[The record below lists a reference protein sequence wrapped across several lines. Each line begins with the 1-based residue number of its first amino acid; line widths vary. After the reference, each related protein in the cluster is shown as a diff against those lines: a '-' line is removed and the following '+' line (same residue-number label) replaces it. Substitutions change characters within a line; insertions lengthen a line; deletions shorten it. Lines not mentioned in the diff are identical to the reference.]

1 MSSANMDQLY
11 QEHLENPYVE
21 TPLSRSRFEMLYVRL
36 ENVEACA
43 LEAIS
48 KEQWAR
54 HDVLDHE
61 SQRLCAKLG
70 Y

>member
-1 MSSANMDQLY
+1 MPYTKMDQLY
-11 QEHLENPYVE
+11 QEHLKNPYVDA
-21 TPLSRSRFEMLYVRL
+21 PLSRPLFERLYARL
-36 ENVEACA
+36 ETVEARA

-48 KEQWAR
+48 KEQWAL